1 MERCRNCGQKT
12 LATLDWACPWCGQPL
27 KTGNRLDKTYSELL
41 SERQA
46 IRKLESDENAT
57 EPYFSAEKAVDLS
70 VNEVPLEEVSETEE
84 ILVTEDEEMYLNR
97 AAGSDDEIPMENDF
111 NREQVIQLPTAA
123 IREDESAETG
133 YERADYSEPSADIQP
148 PAQEPSPIEEA
159 VEEGLGPETGNESE
173 PEPVFAID
181 ITVEELLEAYQQDD
195 SAADAKY
202 NNQILAL
209 TGLVAMINL
218 RENRDIQYVN
228 LTGQDQN
235 LFRSIKCM
243 FSSGNA
249 FQLRSLEWG
258 QPVVVKGRFK
268 GSLTAMSLVDCS
280 VIL

>member
-1 MERCRNCGQKT
+1 MERCRNCGQRT
-12 LATLDWACPWCGQPL
+12 LATLDWACPWCGHPL

-41 SERQA
+41 AERRA
-46 IRKLESDENAT
+46 IRELENDEDEAG
-57 EPYFSAEKAVDLS
+57 PYFPAEKAFNPP
-70 VNEVPLEEVSETEE
+70 VNEIPLEKASEADE

-97 AAGSDDEIPMENDF
+97 TAGSDTEIPPANHFDQE
-111 NREQVIQLPTAA
+111 EAIELPAATIQ
-123 IREDESAETG
+123 EDESVETG
-133 YERADYSEPSADIQP
+133 QERAGYSEPAADLQP
-148 PAQEPSPIEEA
+148 PVQETSPAEEA
-159 VEEGLGPETGNESE
+159 VEEGLNPEAENDSE
-173 PEPVFAID
+173 PEMEFAID

-195 SAADAKY
+195 SAADIKY
-202 NNQILAL
+202 NNRILAL

-228 LTGQDQN
+228 LTGADQN

-258 QPVVVKGRFK
+258 QPVVIQGRFK

-280 VIL
+280 VIQ